1 MRGQSEH
8 RATPLLARGL
18 VAQLAGCGGDVHDIG
33 TSQTC
38 GTDSSPYLGGHGGI
52 AVRCAPQ
59 TQSPSGLTG

>member
-1 MRGQSEH
+1 MKRQSEH
-8 RATPLLARGL
+8 RIMPVMALGL
-18 VAQLAGCGGDVHDIG
+18 VIVLPGCGGGVHVMG

-38 GTDSSPYLGGHGGI
+38 GTDSSPYLGGKGGI